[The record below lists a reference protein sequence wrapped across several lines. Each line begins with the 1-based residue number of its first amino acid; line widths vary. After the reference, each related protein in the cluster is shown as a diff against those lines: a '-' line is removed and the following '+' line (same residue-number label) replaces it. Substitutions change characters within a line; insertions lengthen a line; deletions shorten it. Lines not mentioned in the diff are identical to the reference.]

1 MDTHEAIYRVSG
13 EEDIFSYARHNRLAH
28 LRRCLDGGYDV
39 ESRDYGGNTVLI
51 VGCQNGL
58 KNVIKCALR
67 RGGQLNTAND
77 MGNTGLHFLVQYG
90 YTELAESALPET
102 TRPGLQLAARYL
114 RTSPAEST
122 WQPDRFETL
131 N

>member
-1 MDTHEAIYRVSG
+1 MDTQEAIYRVSG

-77 MGNTGLHFLVQYG
+77 MGNTGLHFAFAYG
-90 YTELAESALPET
+90 YRDTLGEYLLSKGADPDIANQGEYSHRAELRNA
-102 TRPGLQLAARYL
+102 
-114 RTSPAEST
+114 
-122 WQPDRFETL
+122 
-131 N
+131 

>member
-1 MDTHEAIYRVSG
+1 MHVPRDVLLLNLSQACTKSTMTTRAAYGSAGLGGSPFLVVAG
-13 EEDIFSYARHNRLAH
+13 N
-28 LRRCLDGGYDV
+28 LDLQRPNAQVAKAVAKFGGTTLM
-39 ESRDYGGNTVLI
+39 NA
-51 VGCQNGL
+51 QND
-58 KNVIKCALR
+58 K
-67 RGGQLNTAND
+67 
-77 MGNTGLHFLVQYG
+77 GNTGLHFLVQYG